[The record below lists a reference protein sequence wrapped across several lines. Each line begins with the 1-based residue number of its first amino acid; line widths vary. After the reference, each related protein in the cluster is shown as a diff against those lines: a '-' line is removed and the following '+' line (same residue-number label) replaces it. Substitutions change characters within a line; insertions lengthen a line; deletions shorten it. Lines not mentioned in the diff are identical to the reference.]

1 MLLSV
6 RDDLMGL
13 AIKLLSEVGHSE
25 ELVFMPYLFALAN
38 SASNEKT
45 CREYQAGRCWI
56 HRHLK
61 TAVSRAVFLSE
72 AVNKKSRPAEAR
84 I

>member
-13 AIKLLSEVGHSE
+13 AIKLISEVGHSE

-38 SASNEKT
+38 SASNEKP
-45 CREYQAGRCWI
+45 A
-56 HRHLK
+56 
-61 TAVSRAVFLSE
+61 ASV
-72 AVNKKSRPAEAR
+72 RPVDVGF
-84 I
+84 IGI

>member
-13 AIKLLSEVGHSE
+13 AIKLLSEVGLSE

-38 SASNEKT
+38 SASNENLPRVSGRQMLDSSAFENR
-45 CREYQAGRCWI
+45 CFAGGFFIGSCQQKI
-56 HRHLK
+56 
-61 TAVSRAVFLSE
+61 
-72 AVNKKSRPAEAR
+72 PAR
-84 I
+84 